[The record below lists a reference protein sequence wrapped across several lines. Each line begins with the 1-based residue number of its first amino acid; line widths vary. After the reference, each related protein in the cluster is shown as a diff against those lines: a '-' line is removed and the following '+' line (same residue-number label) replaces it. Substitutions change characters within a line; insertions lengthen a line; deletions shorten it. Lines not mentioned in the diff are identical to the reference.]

1 MRGVLLGCF
10 LALLFTTFSGPSG
23 LAAVDSGKSS
33 PLLVGVK
40 PSPPFVMVDESSGNL
55 SGFSIDLIRLVGAQ
69 MEPSREVRFQIHQD
83 LEDHL
88 NAVRSS
94 QVDLGISATSFS
106 SERQRTMD
114 FSVAFY
120 QSGLDIAVRSEGGGG
135 ALWGILSSQE
145 LVRTFLWSMAFLIV
159 CAHVIW
165 FTEKG
170 ISNTFDDR
178 WLSGVGQALW
188 WTIVTMT
195 TVGYGDFVPRKALS
209 RFLGTLIIFV
219 GIILFGVVVGVV
231 SSALTLQKIASDI
244 RGPDDLRG
252 KTVTVVR
259 DTVAERV
266 MSRRGAD
273 VIPVGSV
280 EDALAAVES
289 GKATAAVHD
298 FPQLRYSLSQDSRG
312 LVLVGRLFSIH
323 GYGITF
329 PIGSDLRKEI
339 NVALLELTE
348 GDPSQ
353 YGQLS
358 ERWFG
363 VR

>member
-10 LALLFTTFSGPSG
+10 IALLVVMFPGPSG
-23 LAAVDSGKSS
+23 FAAEDSGKTS

-40 PSPPFVMVDESSGNL
+40 PAPPFVMVDDSSGNL
-55 SGFSIDLIRLVGAQ
+55 TGFSIDLIRLVGAQ

-88 NAVRSS
+88 DAVRSG

-120 QSGLDIAVRSEGGGG
+120 QSGLDIAVRPEGGEGT
-135 ALWGILSSQE
+135 LWDILLSQE
-145 LVRTFLWSMAFLIV
+145 LGRTFLWSMVFLIV

-170 ISNTFDDR
+170 TSDTFDDR
-178 WLSGVGQALW
+178 WLNGVGQALW

-209 RFLGTLIIFV
+209 RFLGALIIFV
-219 GIILFGVVVGVV
+219 GIILFGVIVGVV
-231 SSALTLQKIASDI
+231 SSALTLQKIASEI
-244 RGPDDLRG
+244 QGPGDLRG

-273 VIPVGSV
+273 VIPVESL

-289 GKATAAVHD
+289 GKAAAAVHD

-312 LVLVGRLFSIH
+312 LVLVGRLFSIQ
-323 GYGITF
+323 GYGITY

-353 YGQLS
+353 YRQLS

-363 VR
+363 VQ